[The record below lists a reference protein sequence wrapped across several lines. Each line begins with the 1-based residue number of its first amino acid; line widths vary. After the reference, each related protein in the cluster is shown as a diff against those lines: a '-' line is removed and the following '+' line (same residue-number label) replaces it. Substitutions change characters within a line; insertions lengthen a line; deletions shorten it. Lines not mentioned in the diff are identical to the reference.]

1 MSTMRAATVSLSTA
15 QSPPADDPQRQLA
28 RLPAVLQLTGLGRST
43 IYRWMKVGKF
53 PKSFPI
59 EGYIVVWSELEIQKW
74 IDSIIE

>member
-1 MSTMRAATVSLSTA
+1 MSLESRTPGDEAKPIRLIRLAEVKRRTGMST
-15 QSPPADDPQRQLA
+15 
-28 RLPAVLQLTGLGRST
+28 ST